1 MTLEAS
7 INILKRNTPTAS
19 YSCSNS
25 PIEYRNSTE
34 LHALPMVLVRGPG
47 AVLALCAMAPTG
59 ITTGFRPAVSAYD
72 ISWNDTACPGAKAP

>member
-1 MTLEAS
+1 
-7 INILKRNTPTAS
+7 
-19 YSCSNS
+19 
-25 PIEYRNSTE
+25 
-34 LHALPMVLVRGPG
+34 MVLVRGPG